1 MRKPKLKNKKKPN
14 ITKYM
19 SIAIWNILLIVSVVL
34 SILIIKSNILP
45 LKYELAIFG
54 ILLFFLLLEL
64 LFLLKKKTN
73 KVLLIILDIISLFI
87 IGGSI
92 YIAPKLDNALT
103 FLKNNL
109 SIQYVTN
116 VYDVIVA
123 KESSINN
130 NKDIDGKT
138 LHIFKEDKTEDL
150 LVELNKKY
158 SSIKLVEIDD
168 LSSLFEDVVKDK
180 NKIILVSQGYYDQQV
195 EEDNKYE
202 EKVKIIDTIEYKTI
216 VKNESS
222 GIDVTKEPFVVY
234 LSGIDTRSG
243 TLPSRSLS
251 DVNIMIAV
259 NPKTKEVLMI
269 NIPRDYYVQLH
280 GTKGLKDKLTHAGT
294 KGGINLSRQTI
305 EDLLDI
311 DIKYYIRV
319 NFNAVVNL
327 VDAID
332 GIDVYSDTEFNSY
345 HMKGWKVPKG
355 NVHMD
360 GAHAL
365 AYSRERYAYKTG
377 DNHRGQNQE
386 DVIAAIINKISSSK
400 TIVSNYNK
408 ILKSL
413 DGTFE
418 TNLSYD
424 EITSLI
430 KMQINDMA
438 KWKTTT
444 CNLTGEGKMTVTYSY
459 PNRNLWVMIPN
470 ESSIDTAKKKLKEFM
485 SNN

>member
-1 MRKPKLKNKKKPN
+1 MRKPKLKNPKKPN
-14 ITKYM
+14 ITKYI
-19 SIAIWNILLIVSVVL
+19 SIAIWNILLITTVIL
-34 SILIIKSNILP
+34 AILIIKSNILP
-45 LKYELAIFG
+45 LKYELIIFG
-54 ILLFFLLLEL
+54 VLIGFLLLEMIF
-64 LFLLKKKTN
+64 LFKKKTN
-73 KVLLIILDIISLFI
+73 KVILIILDILSLFI

-92 YIAPKLDNALT
+92 YIAPKLDDALE

-109 SIQYVTN
+109 SIQFVTN
-116 VYDVIVA
+116 VYDVITA
-123 KESSINN
+123 KSSNINTI
-130 NKDIDGKT
+130 KDVDGKNIY
-138 LHIFKEDKTEDL
+138 IFKEDKTDDL
-150 LVELNKKY
+150 VKELNKKIGSY
-158 SSIKLVEIDD
+158 KLIEVDD
-168 LSSLFEDVVKDK
+168 LSSLFEDVVKDE
-180 NKIILVSQGYYDQQV
+180 NKIIIVSQGYYDEQV
-195 EEDNKYE
+195 AEDNKYE

-470 ESSIDTAKKKLKEFM
+470 ENSIITAKNELKEFM
-485 SNN
+485 KR

>member
-14 ITKYM
+14 ITKYI
-19 SIAIWNILLIVSVVL
+19 SIAIWNILIITSV
-34 SILIIKSNILP
+34 ILAILVIKANILP
-45 LKYELAIFG
+45 VKYELIVFG
-54 ILLFFLLLEL
+54 VLLVFILLEMIFL
-64 LFLLKKKTN
+64 FKKKTN
-73 KVLLIILDIISLFI
+73 KVILIILDILSLFI

-92 YIAPKLDNALT
+92 YIAPKLDDALE

-109 SIQYVTN
+109 SIQFVTN

-130 NKDIDGKT
+130 SKDIDGKNIY
-138 LHIFKEDKTEDL
+138 IFKEDKTDDL
-150 LVELNKKY
+150 VNELNKKY
-158 SSIKLVEIDD
+158 SSYKLIEVDN
-168 LSSLFEDVVKDK
+168 LSSLFEDVVKDN
-180 NKIILVSQGYYDQQV
+180 NKIILVSQGYYDEQV
-195 EEDNKYE
+195 AEDNKYE

-243 TLPSRSLS
+243 KLPSRSLS

-305 EDLLDI
+305 EDLLDT

-355 NVHMD
+355 MVHMD

-386 DVIAAIINKISSSK
+386 DVIAAIINKVSSSK

-470 ESSIDTAKKKLKEFM
+470 ENSITTAKNELKEFM
-485 SNN
+485 NK

>member
-14 ITKYM
+14 IIKYV
-19 SIAIWNILLIVSVVL
+19 SIAIWNILIIVAI
-34 SILIIKSNILP
+34 ILAILVIKANMIP
-45 LKYELAIFG
+45 IKYELVLFG
-54 ILLFFLLLEL
+54 ILL
-64 LFLLKKKTN
+64 LFIILDMIFIFKKKTN
-73 KVLLIILDIISLFI
+73 KVVLIILNILSLFI
-87 IGGSI
+87 IGGSV
-92 YIAPKLDNALT
+92 YIAPKIEDALT

-109 SIQYVTN
+109 SIQFVTN
-116 VYDVIVA
+116 VYDIVVA
-123 KESSINN
+123 KSSSINN
-130 NKDIDGKT
+130 IKDIDGKNIY
-138 LHIFKEDKTEDL
+138 IFKDDKTDE
-150 LVELNKKY
+150 LVKELNKKVSTY
-158 SSIKLVEIDD
+158 KLIEVDD
-168 LSSLFEDVVKDK
+168 LSSLFEDVVKDD
-180 NKIILVSQGYYDQQV
+180 NHIILVSQGYYDEQLA
-195 EEDNKYE
+195 EDNKYE

-222 GIDVTKEPFVVY
+222 GIKVTEEPFVVY

-243 TLPSRSLS
+243 KLPSRSLS

-294 KGGINLSRQTI
+294 KGGINLSRKTI
-305 EDLLDI
+305 EDLLDTE
-311 DIKYYIRV
+311 IKYYIRV

-327 VDAID
+327 VDAIG
-332 GIDVYSDTEFNSY
+332 GIDVYSDTAFNSY

-355 NVHMD
+355 MVHMD
-360 GAHAL
+360 GAKAL

-400 TIVSNYNK
+400 TIIANYNK

-418 TNLSYD
+418 TNISYD

-430 KMQINDMA
+430 KMQIDDMA
-438 KWKTTT
+438 TWKTST
-444 CNLTGEGKMTVTYSY
+444 CNLTGTGKMTATYSY
-459 PNRNLWVMIPN
+459 PKRNLWVMIPN
-470 ESSIDTAKKKLKEFM
+470 EKSIETAKNELDEFM
-485 SNN
+485 K

>member
-1 MRKPKLKNKKKPN
+1 MRKPKLKNPKKPN
-14 ITKYM
+14 ITKYI
-19 SIAIWNILLIVSVVL
+19 SIAIWNILLITTVIL
-34 SILIIKSNILP
+34 AILIIKSNILP
-45 LKYELAIFG
+45 LKYELIIFG
-54 ILLFFLLLEL
+54 VLIGFLLLEMIF
-64 LFLLKKKTN
+64 LFKKKTN
-73 KVLLIILDIISLFI
+73 KVILIILDILSLFI

-92 YIAPKLDNALT
+92 YIAPKLDDALE

-116 VYDVIVA
+116 VYDVITA
-123 KESSINN
+123 KSSNINTI
-130 NKDIDGKT
+130 KDVDGKNIY
-138 LHIFKEDKTEDL
+138 IFKEDKTDDL
-150 LVELNKKY
+150 VKELNKKIGSY
-158 SSIKLVEIDD
+158 KLIEVDD
-168 LSSLFEDVVKDK
+168 LSSLFEDVVKDE
-180 NKIILVSQGYYDQQV
+180 NKIIIVSQGYYDEQV
-195 EEDNKYE
+195 AEDNKYE

-470 ESSIDTAKKKLKEFM
+470 ENSIITAKNELKEFM
-485 SNN
+485 KR

>member
-1 MRKPKLKNKKKPN
+1 MRKPKLKNPKKPN
-14 ITKYM
+14 ITKYI
-19 SIAIWNILLIVSVVL
+19 SIAIWNILLITTVIL
-34 SILIIKSNILP
+34 AILIIKSNILP
-45 LKYELAIFG
+45 LKYELIIFG
-54 ILLFFLLLEL
+54 VLIGFLLLEMIF
-64 LFLLKKKTN
+64 LFKKKTN
-73 KVLLIILDIISLFI
+73 KVILIILDILSLFI

-92 YIAPKLDNALT
+92 YIAPKLDDALE

-116 VYDVIVA
+116 VYDVITA
-123 KESSINN
+123 KSSNINTI
-130 NKDIDGKT
+130 KDVDGKNIY
-138 LHIFKEDKTEDL
+138 IFKEDKTDDL
-150 LVELNKKY
+150 VKELNKKIGSY
-158 SSIKLVEIDD
+158 KLIEVDD
-168 LSSLFEDVVKDK
+168 LSSLFEDVVKDE
-180 NKIILVSQGYYDQQV
+180 NKIIIVSQGYYDEQV
-195 EEDNKYE
+195 AEDNKYE

-305 EDLLDI
+305 EDLLDT

-470 ESSIDTAKKKLKEFM
+470 ENSIITAKNELKEFM
-485 SNN
+485 KR